1 MLTNAPFYA
10 TIPTKDLQ
18 RARDFY
24 EHVLGVTPER
34 ELERETV
41 YRAGASL
48 FDVYLTEAAGSARH
62 TLGSF
67 IVESIE
73 AEVAEL
79 RNRGVSFEEYDL
91 PGLKTV
97 NGVVQLGPDKVAW
110 FKDPDGNI
118 LSLTQE
124 GVSDNAG

>member
-67 IVESIE
+67 IVENIE

-118 LSLTQE
+118 LSLTQ
-124 GVSDNAG
+124 

>member
-1 MLTNAPFYA
+1 MLANAPFYA

-24 EHVLGVTPER
+24 EHVLGVIPER

-41 YRAGASL
+41 YRAGASF

-67 IVESIE
+67 IVENIE
-73 AEVAEL
+73 AAVAEL
-79 RNRGVSFEEYDL
+79 RSRGVSFEEYDL

-97 NGVVQLGPDKVAW
+97 NGVAQLGPDKVAW
-110 FKDPDGNI
+110 FKDPDGNT

-124 GVSDNAG
+124 EA

>member
-1 MLTNAPFYA
+1 MLTNVPFYA

-18 RARDFY
+18 RARNFY
-24 EHVLGVTPER
+24 EQILGVTPER

-41 YRAGASL
+41 YRAGSSF
-48 FDVYLTEAAGSARH
+48 FDVYLTEAAGSGRH

-67 IVESIE
+67 IVENIE
-73 AEVAEL
+73 AAVAEL

-97 NGVVQLGPDKVAW
+97 NGVAQLGPDKIAW
-110 FKDPDGNI
+110 FKDLDGNI

-124 GVSDNAG
+124 GD